1 MTRQEKER
9 LVQAAREARSRCYAP
24 YSHFAVGAAVQGE
37 SGNIYTGCNIECASF
52 SATCCAER
60 VAVYHAVMAGEK
72 RLSAVAVAGGA
83 QGDPVR
89 GRTAPCGICRQVL
102 NEFSV
107 DMRVIVGQKGGAFD
121 VVPLGELLP
130 HSFGPQDLEQQGEN
144 QNG

>member
-60 VAVYHAVMAGEK
+60 VAAYHAVMAGEK

-102 NEFSV
+102 SEFAAS
-107 DMRVIVGQKGGAFD
+107 DMTVLMAVSEDAYEE
-121 VVPLGELLP
+121 VSLGSLLP
-130 HSFGPQDLEQQGEN
+130 MSFGPQDLQDTN
-144 QNG
+144 DM